1 MDKCNRK
8 VSDEYHDVMMNSD
21 DITKVRECRD
31 KTRKTNKDY
40 IKLKKKNDK
49 LNSKDEKNSDRF
61 LKKLSKTKSPSKQKT
76 LVKKRRSYIIKEFLP
91 KMRKNLDKQTVII
104 SKSCE
109 KELSAVLKDTKQ
121 KLTEILSKEL
131 KCKENYKG
139 QHKQTKLTIKNLK
152 SKKNENLLK
161 ELY

>member
-8 VSDEYHDVMMNSD
+8 TSDEYHDVMMNSD

-40 IKLKKKNDK
+40 IKLGKKNDK
-49 LNSKDEKNSDRF
+49 LRSKDEKNSDRF
-61 LKKLSKTKSPSKQKT
+61 LKKLSKTKSPSKQKS
-76 LVKKRRSYIIKEFLP
+76 LVKKRRSYFKKEFLP
-91 KMRKNLDKQTVII
+91 KYEKNLDKQRVIM
-104 SKSCE
+104 SEACK
-109 KELSAVLKDTKQ
+109 KELSAVSKDTKQ

-131 KCKENYKG
+131 KCKEQYKG
-139 QHKQTKLTIKNLK
+139 QHKHTKLTIKNLK
-152 SKKNENLLK
+152 SKNNENLIK

>member
-8 VSDEYHDVMMNSD
+8 TSDEYHNVMMNSD

-40 IKLKKKNDK
+40 IKLGKKNDK
-49 LNSKDEKNSDRF
+49 LRSKDEKNSRSY
-61 LKKLSKTKSPSKQKT
+61 LKKLEKTKSPSKQKS
-76 LVKKRRSYIIKEFLP
+76 LLKKRGSYFKKEFLP
-91 KMRKNLDKQTVII
+91 KYAKNLDKQRVIM
-104 SKSCE
+104 SKSCK
-109 KELSAVLKDTKQ
+109 KELSAVSKDTKQ

-131 KCKENYKG
+131 KCKEQYKG

-152 SKKNENLLK
+152 SKNNENLIK

>member
-40 IKLKKKNDK
+40 IKLGKKNDK
-49 LNSKDEKNSDRF
+49 LLSKYGKNSDRF